1 MSSSS
6 RITLSNLNKLER
18 YAKSISKERELAR
31 WYETQLC
38 SASPRHYEGKQHMKH
53 SMKIGAWFLTL
64 CLAVSI
70 TACGEEADPNLP
82 SVLVQN
88 SSAECRDDNGV
99 TKLDYIEVAVLD
111 FDGADNMGPAE
122 VRVLA
127 NLLTMEQESAP
138 YEPGVDE
145 AGNPTGPVCEVEGS
159 LCVTRYVWRRS
170 SDAEQIFCDGEM
182 PLTIEFKAAD
192 LDGHEVNV
200 ILLAEP
206 VAD

>member
-1 MSSSS
+1 M
-6 RITLSNLNKLER
+6 RLNYAPRVQDITKVNATMKYSLNTG
-18 YAKSISKERELAR
+18 S
-31 WYETQLC
+31 C
-38 SASPRHYEGKQHMKH
+38 
-53 SMKIGAWFLTL
+53 FLIL

-111 FDGADNMGPAE
+111 FDGAENMGPAE

-127 NLLTMEQESAP
+127 NLLTMEQEAAP

-145 AGNPTGPVCEVEGS
+145 AGNPTGPVCGVEGN
-159 LCVTRYVWRRS
+159 LCVTRYVWRRR
-170 SDAEQIFCDGEM
+170 SDAEQIFCDGDN

-206 VAD
+206 VSE